1 VGWINARRRRPVA
14 GYAALLLGLIVVTLL
29 YGAVTGS
36 SGGGAQAQGP
46 SSSSDIAAGE
56 TLFNETCATCHGFG
70 GVGHPGIAPSLIGA
84 GAAAVDF
91 QMSTGRMPAKEDFAE
106 NERKPTLFTQQEIYE
121 IADYIESLGGGPTI
135 PDAQQVSTSGA
146 DTALG
151 EELFSANCAQCHNAG
166 LSGGAL
172 TYGKDAPPLTQATAT
187 QIYEAMLTGP
197 EAMPVFSDGA
207 ISPQA
212 KRDIIAY
219 ILETRSEPNP
229 GGLTLGR
236 MGPVTEGLV
245 IFLGGMGFLVLIAM
259 WITAKRREPW
269 DAAQGSGAGSVSASA
284 HEADAAGDAW
294 TEH

>member
-1 VGWINARRRRPVA
+1 VSWINARRRRPVA

-29 YGAVTGS
+29 YGAVTGTS
-36 SGGGAQAQGP
+36 GGAQALSP
-46 SSSSDIAAGE
+46 SMQSDINAGYL
-56 TLFNETCATCHGFG
+56 LFKANCSACHGLEAQG
-70 GVGHPGIAPSLIGA
+70 NPGVAPSLIGA

-91 QMSTGRMPAKEDFAE
+91 QMSTGRMPAKEVGAE
-106 NERKPTLFTQQEIYE
+106 NERKPTLFTQQQIYE
-121 IADYIESLGGGPTI
+121 IADYIESVGGGPTI
-135 PDAQQVSTSGA
+135 PDAQQVSTVGA

-151 EELFSANCAQCHNAG
+151 EQLFSANCAQCHNAG

-197 EAMPVFSDGA
+197 EAMPVFADGA

-219 ILETRSEPNP
+219 ILQTRAEPSP

-245 IFLGGMGFLVLIAM
+245 VFLGGMGSLVLIAM

-269 DAAQGSGAGSVSASA
+269 DAAQRSLPGAAEGP
-284 HEADAAGDAW
+284 DTAGDAW